1 MTAAENEGA
10 EHQPGACSLCP
21 VHLAQSATQLLGQQL
36 GDLIPPEAQR
46 HLANAQRELV
56 LAVMVTIEHN
66 AARTSRTP
74 APAPRKRR
82 STSSRKSST
91 STTAKRTTRRPSRVE
106 LD

>member
-1 MTAAENEGA
+1 MTAAEYEGA
-10 EHQPGACSLCP
+10 EQQPGACSLCP
-21 VHLAQSATQLLGQQL
+21 VHLAQSATHVLGQQL

-66 AARTSRTP
+66 AGRTGRTP

-82 STSSRKSST
+82 SKSSA
-91 STTAKRTTRRPSRVE
+91 STPAKRATRRPSRVE

>member
-10 EHQPGACSLCP
+10 CPLCP

-36 GDLIPPEAQR
+36 GDLIPPEAQK

-66 AARTSRTP
+66 AARTGRTP
-74 APAPRKRR
+74 APATRKRR
-82 STSSRKSST
+82 STPSSKSST
-91 STTAKRTTRRPSRVE
+91 STRAKRTTRRPSRVE